1 MKKILIAAVAV
12 SIAGTSSATTTLWDL
27 SSSNFFQDWSD
38 TSLISTTDDWS
49 GVASIMGYRGDNL
62 TAANDVDPQTV
73 LAFEGTVDVNANQTN
88 PNTSTTGG
96 VSEFEIANATVALQ
110 GSGTA
115 DAPALVF
122 YMNAAGRQNITI
134 SYNLR
139 DIDGSADN
147 SIQQVALQYRI
158 GGTGDFINVPGGY
171 VADASSG
178 PNLATLVTPVSA
190 SLAAWNNASDLQF
203 RVITT
208 NATGSDEWIGVDDI
222 SITSEAV
229 PEPATMAIFG
239 LGALAAL
246 RRRKSK

>member
-1 MKKILIAAVAV
+1 MKKLMFAAIAV
-12 SIAGTSSATTTLWDL
+12 SITGAASATTTLWDL
-27 SSSNFFQDWSD
+27 SASDFSQDWSN
-38 TSLISTTDDWS
+38 TSLISTSDDWS

-73 LAFEGTVDVNANQTN
+73 LAFEGTVDVNANQLN
-88 PNTSTTGG
+88 PNTFSTGG
-96 VSEFEIANATVALQ
+96 VTEFEILNPVVALQ

-122 YMNAAGRQNITI
+122 YMNATGRQNITI
-134 SYNLR
+134 RYNLR

-147 SIQQVALQYRI
+147 SVQQVALQYRI
-158 GGTGDFINVPGGY
+158 GGAGDFINVPTGY

-178 PNLATLVTPVSA
+178 PSLATLVTPVA
-190 SLAAWNNASDLQF
+190 ANLAVWDNASDLQF

-208 NATGSDEWIGVDDI
+208 NATGNDEWIGVDDI
-222 SITSEAV
+222 QITSEAV